1 MTHRAIAIDAREL
14 GRIGMSAPVAAL
26 KADALHRA
34 DVALDRLGA
43 GDRRWSAWI
52 PGRIEIFGKH
62 TDYAGG
68 RSLLCAVERGFVV
81 RVAVRTD
88 RIVRAV
94 DVASQLSHTAEIG
107 QADSAE
113 PSATWALYIDTVV
126 RRVARNFPATTR
138 GIDLAFSS
146 DLPIA
151 AGMSSSSALII
162 ATFMAMAE
170 ANDLRAHP
178 EYRRAIH
185 TLEDLAS
192 YLGCVENGQAFR
204 TLDGEAGAG
213 TFGGSEDHVAI
224 LCSAAGQAMQYAF
237 TPVRREGANRLP
249 ADHRFV
255 VASSGVAA
263 EKTGGARERYNRL
276 SLMVRHLLVDWNR
289 TTGRADI
296 SLAAAVESS
305 AEAPSRLRD
314 MAERGGT
321 SDVDGASLVRR
332 LDQFLLESLELVPA
346 AGVALSHGDWTTLG
360 DLAERSQR
368 AAEAWLGNQVA
379 ETAALASSAREL
391 GARAATAFGAGFGG
405 SVWALVPTHDA
416 EEFTTRWRE
425 RYAAEFPST
434 AKRAE
439 FFATRA
445 GPAAHLFG
453 EGR

>member
-1 MTHRAIAIDAREL
+1 
-14 GRIGMSAPVAAL
+14 MSAPAAARN
-26 KADALHRA
+26 ADALRRA
-34 DVALDRLGA
+34 DVALDRHGA
-43 GDRRWSAWI
+43 TGRRWSAWV

-81 RVAVRTD
+81 RIALRTD
-88 RIVRAV
+88 PVVRAV
-94 DVASQLSHTAEIG
+94 DVVSQLSHTVEIG
-107 QADSAE
+107 QASSAE
-113 PSATWALYIDTVV
+113 PGASWALYIDTVV
-126 RRVARNFPATTR
+126 RRVARNFPGATR
-138 GIDLAFSS
+138 GIDVAFSS

-178 EYRRAIH
+178 EYRRAIR

-224 LCSAAGQAMQYAF
+224 LCGAADKAIQYAF
-237 TPVRREGANRLP
+237 APVRREGTYRLP

-263 EKTGGARERYNRL
+263 EKSGRARDRYNRL
-276 SLMVRHLLVDWNR
+276 SLMVRHLLADWNR
-289 TTGRADI
+289 TTGRADD
-296 SLAAAVESS
+296 SLAAAVQSS
-305 AEAPSRLRD
+305 ADAPSTLRD
-314 MAERGGT
+314 VAERGGT
-321 SDVDGASLVRR
+321 SDFDGASLVRR

-346 AGVALSHGDWTTLG
+346 AGVALSHGDWTALG
-360 DLAERSQR
+360 SLAERSQR
-368 AAEAWLGNQVA
+368 AGEDWLGNQVA
-379 ETAALASSAREL
+379 ETVALVRSAREL
-391 GARAATAFGAGFGG
+391 GARAASAFGAGFGG
-405 SVWALVPTHDA
+405 SVWALVPTSGA

-425 RYAAEFPST
+425 RYAEAFPRT
-434 AKRAE
+434 AKRSE
-439 FFATRA
+439 FFVTHA
-445 GPAAHLFG
+445 GPAAHLLG
-453 EGR
+453 EVR